1 MSKSRVKAAEVE
13 AGVTCKIQRIGDIDA
28 LKGAIMEEAQREAR
42 QILDDAEAKASG
54 VLRPVEREVNAKRE
68 EIVARAEEQAESYR
82 RHAISAARLSAQNLK
97 LQQREKQLN
106 RVFEATSEKLTRLPD
121 TEEYSEIVQSLIRQ
135 AVTRLEVDA
144 AVIHADARTRE
155 ALDQDGLD
163 ALGRELG
170 AELRFGDVLE
180 KGLGVI
186 VETPDGRYR
195 YDNTFTSRLER
206 MREDLR
212 NLVYKILMGE
222 AGSATSEAQ
231 AAEAS
236 HDE

>member
-54 VLRPVEREVNAKRE
+54 IIRPVEREVNAQRE
-68 EIVARAEEQAESYR
+68 EIVVRAEEQAESYR

-97 LQQREKQLN
+97 LRKREGLLN
-106 RVFEATSEKLTRLPD
+106 HVFERASERLSKLPESEDYGDIIQHLIHQAITRLA
-121 TEEYSEIVQSLIRQ
+121 VQS
-135 AVTRLEVDA
+135 AVVH
-144 AVIHADARTRE
+144 VDARTRE
-155 ALDQDGLD
+155 ILDGEGLLD
-163 ALGRELG
+163 DLSRELG
-170 AELRFGDVLE
+170 VELRFGDVLE
-180 KGLGVI
+180 KGLGVV

-195 YDNTFTSRLER
+195 YDNTITSRPER

-212 NLVYKILMGE
+212 SPVYKILTGQGKTQATEESHGE
-222 AGSATSEAQ
+222 
-231 AAEAS
+231 
-236 HDE
+236 